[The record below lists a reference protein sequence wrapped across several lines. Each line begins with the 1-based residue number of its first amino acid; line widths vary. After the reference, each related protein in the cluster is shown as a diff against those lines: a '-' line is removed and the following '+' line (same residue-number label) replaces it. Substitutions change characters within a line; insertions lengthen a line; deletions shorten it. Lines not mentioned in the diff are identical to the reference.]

1 MSLCDYQKEVWDIA
15 VHSRDNLA
23 KNDIIA
29 LREQIIFTAK
39 AYGYWDI
46 WRTVFSGDEDMIS
59 RFTFIFDR
67 EENCK

>member
-39 AYGYWDI
+39 AYSYLDI
-46 WRTVFSGDEDMIS
+46 WRTVFQWMKI
-59 RFTFIFDR
+59 
-67 EENCK
+67 